1 MKTHLLNL
9 ENETTL
15 KKLSQDMH
23 PNALCARVNGR
34 LRELNYKL
42 KGRHEIIFLDL
53 NKTHELIEKLAWTFK
68 FQSESSK
75 EKY

>member
-15 KKLSQDMH
+15 KKLSQDMN

-34 LRELNYKL
+34 LRELNTDL
-42 KGRHEIIFLDL
+42 KEDT
-53 NKTHELIEKLAWTFK
+53 K
-68 FQSESSK
+68 
-75 EKY
+75 